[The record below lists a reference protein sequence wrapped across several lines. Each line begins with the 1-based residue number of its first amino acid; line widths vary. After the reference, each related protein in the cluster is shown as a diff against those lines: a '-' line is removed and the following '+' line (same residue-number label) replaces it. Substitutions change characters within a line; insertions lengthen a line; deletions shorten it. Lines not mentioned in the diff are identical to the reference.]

1 MKGIVKMINSL
12 RGMIAVEV
20 DGNDFTVIEILE
32 MSCAVEIG
40 DVISGNLD
48 SHAGETLMN
57 LSKNEKMDV
66 FIQGVNCTLKNA
78 QDMTG

>member
-1 MKGIVKMINSL
+1 MKGIVKMINRK

-20 DGNDFTVIEILE
+20 DANDFTVIEILE
-32 MSCAVEIG
+32 MSYDVEIG

-48 SHAGETLMN
+48 SHAGGTLIN

-66 FIQGVNCTLKNA
+66 FIQGTNCTSQNA
-78 QDMTG
+78 ENLMR

>member
-1 MKGIVKMINSL
+1 
-12 RGMIAVEV
+12 
-20 DGNDFTVIEILE
+20 

-48 SHAGETLMN
+48 SHEGETLIN

-66 FIQGVNCTLKNA
+66 YIQGINCTSLNA
-78 QDMTG
+78 QKLME